1 MGTPVKRSA
10 QQAKH
15 RTQAEIL
22 AREAA
27 EASVM
32 PEREGGVRLT
42 KPRNVTGAAAT
53 YWNSLV
59 QRLQGAEILDD
70 LDREMLAGYCQM
82 LVRRDQLSRLMTKLL
97 AAAVKADLSEKTAE
111 QTDALNDLAS
121 KLDKLDRT
129 LLTYASKLGFTPE
142 GRVRLAQK
150 RAQAETDDA
159 DELGMFGG

>member
-1 MGTPVKRSA
+1 
-10 QQAKH
+10 
-15 RTQAEIL
+15 
-22 AREAA
+22 
-27 EASVM
+27 
-32 PEREGGVRLT
+32 
-42 KPRNVTGAAAT
+42 
-53 YWNSLV
+53 
-59 QRLQGAEILDD
+59 
-70 LDREMLAGYCQM
+70 M